1 MTREVVITGAGII
14 CPSGNNVKETW
25 HSIIEMKTGIKHH
38 AQNDYPRQMQ
48 YYGKVEDIQIPNDI
62 PPKLQGQMRFL
73 NRGATLGFCATIEA
87 ISGAIDYLQSIDP
100 SRRALFIAAGDFTK
114 IGYDFMYPALKESVD
129 AHWERVDQ
137 KKLNELALNRVN
149 PFYLLESL
157 NNNLFSFLSA
167 YLQFM
172 GPNTSLATLSPCG
185 SHAVE
190 LAYRTIRHGT
200 ADVALAVGYGSWINE
215 IALYELDGLGILS
228 RCKNGPASYRPFDVR
243 RDGFITGEGGAALLL
258 EERSL
263 AEERGAPILG
273 RILGCG
279 NAIEFGN
286 NNSFSIPEAVTRS
299 GMIQAVKEAGIDLHD
314 IAFIIPHGSGT
325 PKGDRSELNSIK
337 KVFYKNSSG
346 IPVSGLKP
354 YTGHMGAAS
363 DITEIIIGI
372 MSLKESL
379 LPATLNFKE
388 TEPGFRDMHISS
400 RHEKVKGNCFM
411 SVSYGVGGQSSSIII
426 GYQGE

>member
-1 MTREVVITGAGII
+1 M
-14 CPSGNNVKETW
+14 
-25 HSIIEMKTGIKHH
+25 EMKTGIKHH
-38 AQNDYPRQMQ
+38 AQDDYPGQMQ
-48 YYGKVEDIQIPNDI
+48 YYGKVEEIKIPDNI

-73 NRGATLGFCATIEA
+73 NRGAILGFCATIEA
-87 ISGAIDYLQSIDP
+87 ISGVNDYLESIDP

-129 AHWERVDQ
+129 AHWTKVDQ
-137 KKLNELALNRVN
+137 KKLNDLALNRVN

-190 LAYRTIRHGT
+190 LAYRAIKHGT

-228 RCKNGPASYRPFDVR
+228 RCRDGAASYRPFDCR

-258 EERSL
+258 EERNL
-263 AEERGAPILG
+263 AEKRDATILG

-279 NAIEFGN
+279 NATEFDN
-286 NNSFSIPEAVTRS
+286 NNSFSLPKAVTRS

-314 IAFIIPHGSGT
+314 ITFIIPHGSGT

-337 KVFYKNSSG
+337 EVFYKNG
-346 IPVSGLKP
+346 LKIPVSGLKP

-372 MSLKESL
+372 LSLKESL
-379 LPATLNFKE
+379 LPATLNFRE
-388 TEPGFRDMHISS
+388 AELNFRDMNISNKPQ
-400 RHEKVKGNCFM
+400 EVKGNCFM
-411 SVSYGVGGQSSSIII
+411 SVSYGVGGQSSAIIV
-426 GYQGE
+426 EVF